1 MNEEHKPEINPGNF
15 IGRTLAE
22 TELLIKHLETATIG
36 QVFTYQEM
44 NAICKEDVQI
54 RTTILSTARR
64 TLLKPPHRMVFGTIP
79 GIGIKRLSDEEIP
92 DVAEDAVKRSKGIAR
107 RGLKKLN
114 CADITK
120 MTPES
125 KIRTITHKTILGL
138 FSGAGSRKVKSLA
151 EQSARA
157 SDTLKIGDVS
167 SLFGK

>member
-1 MNEEHKPEINPGNF
+1 MNDNKLDINPDNY

-22 TELLIKHLETATIG
+22 TELLIKHLQSATIG

-44 NAICKEDVQI
+44 NTVCKEDVQI
-54 RTTILSTARR
+54 RNTILSTARR
-64 TLLKPPHRMVFGTIP
+64 TLLRPPHRMVFGTLT

-114 CADITK
+114 CADMAK
-120 MTPES
+120 MTPEA
-125 KIRTITHKTILGL
+125 KVRTITHKTILCL
-138 FSGAGSRKVKSLA
+138 FGGAGSRKVKALA
-151 EQSARA
+151 EQAART
-157 SDTLKIGDVS
+157 SDNLKIGDVA